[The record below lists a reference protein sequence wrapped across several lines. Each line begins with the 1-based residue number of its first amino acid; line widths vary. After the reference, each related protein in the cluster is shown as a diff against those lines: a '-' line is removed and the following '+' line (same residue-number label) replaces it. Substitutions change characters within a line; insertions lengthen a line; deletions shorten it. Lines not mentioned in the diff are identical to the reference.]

1 MARKCPQCDS
11 ENTDTARFCSNCAS
25 PLPDLD
31 GVVHTKTLETPTEEL
46 TRGSVF
52 DDRYEIIEELG
63 KGGMGRVYRVED
75 TKAKEEIALK
85 LIRPEIAADKRT
97 IERFRNELT
106 SARKIAHRNV
116 CRMFDLGEY
125 QGAHFITM
133 EYVPGEDLKSLIW
146 RVKVDIGTSI
156 RIASQVCEGLSEAHR
171 LGIVHRDLKPSN
183 IMIDKQ
189 GEAKIM
195 DFGIARTVKGKGIT
209 GSGVMIGTPEYMSPE
224 QVEAKE
230 VDQRSD
236 IYSLGI
242 ILYEMTTGRLPFEAD
257 TPFAVGVKQKS
268 ESPVDPKDINSQI
281 PPDLSQLIL
290 KCLEKEKN
298 NRYQSTIE
306 LQGEL
311 ERTEQGLPTTER
323 IKPKKRP
330 TPSKEIMVSFGF
342 KRNLIPVVLALA
354 VIAVGLLIWNP
365 WTKRAPYAEPSG
377 KPSLAIMYFENRS
390 GIENLDRILVD
401 MLTTNLSRYEEIEVT
416 SSQRLFDILNQIGKQ
431 DVESIDKKSASE
443 VASRAGVQSMLLG
456 SIMKIGD
463 KIIIDA
469 NLTDVGSGT
478 IIDSSRA
485 ESAQND
491 QGILAMVDQLTADI
505 ASMMNLD
512 TRKSDQEFKIVDVTT
527 SSLEAYKYYHK
538 GLENFWKWEFEEAE
552 KNFNHAVEIDPTF
565 AMAYTWKAWAQGRM
579 GMIIFNPFADRSPIK
594 ETMAL
599 AKKFSQ
605 KATENE
611 RLIIDIGMA
620 FSDIDIHEA
629 SKISQILVEKY
640 PNDKSSFLLDVIMSW
655 GDGNWEKVKR
665 SAEAILE
672 LDPSEGNGYNMLAYA
687 SVLLNDPPSAIS
699 AAKKYIAVHPD
710 VGNSYHSAWETHAML
725 GQFDEAIRFMDEAF
739 KQIPDYVHSFY
750 WKGISHLMNNDAEK
764 AREEFQNWADRNPNS
779 INTIAQDKAL
789 SYIIEGKYSKAEA
802 EIRAALIL
810 LKNNKSVRSLIYSH
824 ENLGKI
830 LSIQHKYD
838 EAIAEFEKAEKI
850 SKQFYQEDFNPHSVY
865 VQYLKGI
872 VLVEKRNYKAAQTQ
886 AEILLHTIQNG
897 KYNPL
902 HKNYYH
908 FLLGALYSARKN
920 AVAAQAEFDQV
931 MGLNKVTSPLYQK
944 CIADLHEL
952 EGNTERAIEHLNRSF
967 EYWLLFD
974 PINRSNNIIDFFGI
988 RSKLDY
994 LIAGL
999 YEKVGDTAKS
1009 IDHYEK
1015 FLTLW
1020 KDADP
1025 GLPEVE
1031 DAKKRLAGLKSH

>member
-1 MARKCPQCDS
+1 MARKCPRCDS
-11 ENTDTARFCSNCAS
+11 ENTDTARFCSNCAA
-25 PLPDLD
+25 PLPDGD
-31 GVVHTKTLETPTEEL
+31 GIAHTKTLETPKEEL
-46 TRGSVF
+46 TRGTLF
-52 DDRYEIIEELG
+52 AGRYEIIEELG

-85 LIRPEIAADKRT
+85 LIKPEIAADKKT

-106 SARKIAHRNV
+106 TARKISHRNV
-116 CRMFDLGEY
+116 CRMYDLSEERGQHY
-125 QGAHFITM
+125 ITM
-133 EYVPGEDLKSLIW
+133 EYVPGEDLKSLIR
-146 RVKVDIGTSI
+146 RVKIDIGTSI
-156 RIASQVCEGLSEAHR
+156 RIASQICEGLSEAHR

-189 GEAKIM
+189 GDAKIM

-209 GSGVMIGTPEYMSPE
+209 GYGVMIGTPEYMSPE
-224 QVEAKE
+224 QVEANE

-268 ESPVDPKDINSQI
+268 EFPVGPKDINSQI
-281 PPDLSQLIL
+281 PQDLSQLIL
-290 KCLEKEKN
+290 KCLEKEKE
-298 NRYQSTIE
+298 NRYQSTTE

-311 ERTEQGLPTTER
+311 ERIDEGLPTTER
-323 IKPKKRP
+323 LKPKKRH
-330 TPSKEIMVSFGF
+330 TPSKEITVSFGL
-342 KRNLIPVVLALA
+342 KRNLIPFILALV
-354 VIAVGLLIWNP
+354 VIAVGLLIWSP
-365 WTKRAPYAEPSG
+365 WAKKAPYAGLSG

-390 GIENLDRILVD
+390 GIEDLDRILVD
-401 MLTTNLSRYEEIEVT
+401 LLTTNLSRYEDIEVT

-431 DVESIDKKSASE
+431 DAESIDKKSASE

-456 SIMKIGD
+456 SIMKIGN

-485 ESAQND
+485 EGAQND
-491 QGILAMVDQLTADI
+491 QGILDMVDQLTADI

-527 SSLEAYKYYHK
+527 SSLEAYKYYYK
-538 GLENFWKWEFEEAE
+538 GLQNMWKWEFEEAE
-552 KNFNHAVEIDPTF
+552 ENFNHAVEIDPAF

-579 GMIIFNPFADRSPIK
+579 GMIIFDPFADISLIK

-605 KATENE
+605 KATEKE
-611 RLIIDIGMA
+611 RLIIDIGVA
-620 FSDIDIHEA
+620 SSELNIQEA
-629 SKISQILVEKY
+629 SKLSQILVEKY
-640 PNDKSSFLLDVIMSW
+640 PNDKSSYLLNVLMSW
-655 GDGNWEKVKR
+655 GEGNWEKVKR

-687 SVLLNDPPSAIS
+687 NVLLNDPPSAIS

-725 GQFDEAIRFMDEAF
+725 GHFDEAIRYMDEAF
-739 KQIPDYVHSFY
+739 EQIPDYVRSFY
-750 WKGISHLMNNDAEK
+750 WKGISHLMNNDADK
-764 AREEFQNWADRNPNS
+764 AREEFRNWADRNPKS
-779 INTIAQDKAL
+779 INAIAQDKAL
-789 SYIIEGKYSKAEA
+789 SYIIEGKYSKAEE
-802 EIRAALIL
+802 EIRAALTL
-810 LKNNKSVRSLIYSH
+810 LKNNKPDQALIYCH

-830 LSIQHKYD
+830 LSLRRKYD
-838 EAIAEFEKAEKI
+838 EAIAEFEMAEKI
-850 SKQFYQEDFNPHSVY
+850 SGQLYREDFNPHSIY
-865 VQYLKGI
+865 AQYLKGI
-872 VLVEKRNYKAAQTQ
+872 VHVEKGDYQAARTQ
-886 AEILLHTIQNG
+886 AEILLHTIENG

-908 FLLGALYSARKN
+908 FLLGALHSAQRN
-920 AVAAQAEFDQV
+920 GAAARSEFDQIPGMV
-931 MGLNKVTSPLYQK
+931 KATTPLYQK
-944 CIADLHEL
+944 CMADLYEHE
-952 EGNTERAIEHLNRSF
+952 GDMERAIERLNRSF
-967 EYWLLFD
+967 EYWLL
-974 PINRSNNIIDFFGI
+974 INPPNREYDIIDFFGI

-994 LIAGL
+994 LIARL
-999 YEKVGDTAKS
+999 YEKAGDTAKA

-1025 GLPEVE
+1025 GLPEIE
-1031 DAKKRLAGLKSH
+1031 DARKRLAGLKGT